1 MPHDALT
8 EEGFTEQEIRSGL
21 TVYKAVGCEKCTKGY
36 KGRVGIFEVMPVS
49 DAMGKLIMEGG
60 NAIQIRDLARSEGL
74 QELRASGLAKVRQG
88 ITSLEEINRVTK
100 D

>member
-1 MPHDALT
+1 MAYPYA
-8 EEGFTEQEIRSGL
+8 GVQYRP
-21 TVYKAVGCEKCTKGY
+21 TVTGTKG
-36 KGRVGIFEVMPVS
+36 MVS
-49 DAMGKLIMEGG
+49 SAHPIATMAGVKTLMEGG